1 MIEFVDVATAKA
13 ATGIRIVVPAV
24 VPSPWSEAVKG
35 LFHIAQI
42 PVVAVRF
49 KGGDRD
55 IAAWTG
61 IDNVPVVLHGNEPA
75 RSNWSAIVAL
85 VARLAPGAVLPDEPA
100 ARADAMGLV
109 ELLAGE
115 NGVGWNARLAMIH
128 EGITTNGERGFGQPA
143 ASYLA

>member
-61 IDNVPVVLHGNEPA
+61 IDNVPVVLHGHEPA
-75 RSNWSAIVAL
+75 RSSWSAIVAL
-85 VARLAPGAVLPDEPA
+85 VARLAPGVILPIDA
-100 ARADAMGLV
+100 SARADAVGLL
-109 ELLAGE
+109 EMIAGE
-115 NGVGWNARLAMIH
+115 DGIAWNGRLVMI
-128 EGITTNGERGFGQPA
+128 
-143 ASYLA
+143 